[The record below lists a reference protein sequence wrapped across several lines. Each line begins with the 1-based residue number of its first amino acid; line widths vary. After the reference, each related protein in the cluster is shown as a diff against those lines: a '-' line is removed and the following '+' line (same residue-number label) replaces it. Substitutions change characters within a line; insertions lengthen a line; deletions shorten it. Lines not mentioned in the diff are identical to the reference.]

1 MGSSDVWNGGSVFG
15 RGRIVWDTA
24 GFQFLAVS
32 LTSGSVLAEF
42 PDLQVSKLLYRFE
55 EITSETM
62 MLPWRNIPSN
72 WVEAT
77 IPYGVAILL
86 VRGSTVLWGGIV
98 VKRERTLQGEGL
110 SLTVATVEHYLDN
123 VYVKD
128 HTYSNRDQCEIVS
141 DLVSTTLKDHRFMLS
156 VESSPSRIRR
166 DRTYEES
173 SDKTL
178 LSAIQ
183 ELSNVQDGPE
193 WCTAWVAVDGGRYV
207 PVLTVADR
215 IGSVTP
221 VTTFD
226 ESVMASFMV
235 VEDYTSGY
243 GANMVWAVGNANDED
258 QLRSDTMVAEQSY
271 RPVVEHVVRPSS
283 SITRKETLNAHA
295 SASLRQLQDGTNTM
309 SMTLSLLAAPIVY
322 EEWRPG
328 DVVAWTVADDNGCFS
343 GFDHGEARVVGYD
356 IDFSGAWT
364 ITPVLQEEGFD
375 ARQVQ
380 VFA

>member
-1 MGSSDVWNGGSVFG
+1 MGSSDVWNGASIFG
-15 RGRIVWDTA
+15 RGRVVWDTA

-32 LTSGSVLAEF
+32 LTSGTVLAEF
-42 PDLQVSKLLYRFE
+42 LNLQVSKFSYRFE

-62 MLPWRNIPSN
+62 VLPWRNIPSN

-110 SLTVATVEHYLDN
+110 TLTVATVEHYFDS

-128 HTYSNRDQCEIVS
+128 HVYSNRDQCEIMV

-156 VESSPSRIRR
+156 IEASPSAVRR

-178 LSAIQ
+178 LSVLQ
-183 ELSNVQDGPE
+183 ELSNVQNGPE
-193 WCTAWVAVDGGRYV
+193 WCTSWRNVDGRYV

-215 IGSVTP
+215 IGSLSP

-226 ESVMASFMV
+226 ESVMTAFRV
-235 VEDYTSGY
+235 LEDYTAGY
-243 GANMVWAVGNANDED
+243 GANMVWAVGDPTGED
-258 QLRSDTMVAEQSY
+258 RLRSDTMVAEQSS

-283 SITRKETLNAHA
+283 SITRKETLDAHA
-295 SASLRQLQDGTNTM
+295 SASLQRLRDGTNTM

-328 DVVAWTVADDNGCFS
+328 DVVAWTVADDDGRFT

-356 IDFSGAWT
+356 IDFSGVWT
-364 ITPVLQEEGFD
+364 ITPTL
-375 ARQVQ
+375 R
-380 VFA
+380 

>member
-1 MGSSDVWNGGSVFG
+1 MGSTGVWNGISIFG
-15 RGRIVWDTA
+15 RGRVVWDTA

-32 LTSGSVLAEF
+32 LTSGLVLAEF
-42 PDLQVSKLLYRFE
+42 PDLQVSKLSYRFE
-55 EITSETM
+55 ETTSGTM
-62 MLPWRNIPSN
+62 VIPWRNIPSN
-72 WVEAT
+72 WSEAT

-86 VRGSTVLWGGIV
+86 VRGSTVLWGGVV
-98 VKRERTLQGEGL
+98 VKRERTLQGSGV
-110 SLTVATVEHYLDN
+110 SLTVVTVEHYLDS

-128 HTYSNRDQCEIVS
+128 HVYSNRDQCEIVK
-141 DLVSTTLKDHRFMLS
+141 DLVSSTLKDHRFMFS
-156 VESSPSRIRR
+156 VEASPSSIRR

-178 LSAIQ
+178 LSVLQ

-193 WCTAWVAVDGGRYV
+193 WCTSWRAVDGRYM

-226 ESVMASFMV
+226 ESVMTSFRI

-243 GANMVWAVGNANDED
+243 GANMVSAVGDMTGEN

-283 SITRKETLNAHA
+283 SITQKETLNAHA
-295 SASLRQLQDGTNTM
+295 SASLRQLRDGTNTM

-328 DVVAWTVADDNGCFS
+328 DVVAWVVSDDDGRFA
-343 GFDHGEARVVGYD
+343 GFDHGEARIVGYD
-356 IDFSGAWT
+356 IDFSGVWT
-364 ITPVLQEEGFD
+364 ITPVLQ
-375 ARQVQ
+375 
-380 VFA
+380 

>member
-1 MGSSDVWNGGSVFG
+1 MGSSDGWIGSSVFG
-15 RGRIVWDTA
+15 RGRVVWDTA

-32 LTSGSVLAEF
+32 LTSGIVLAEF

-55 EITSETM
+55 ETTSEM
-62 MLPWRNIPSN
+62 VLIPWRNIPAN
-72 WVEAT
+72 WDEAT

-98 VKRERTLQGEGL
+98 VKRERTLSSEGL
-110 SLTVATVEHYLDN
+110 SLTVATVEHYLDS

-128 HTYSNRDQCEIVS
+128 HVYSNRDQCEIVK
-141 DLVSTTLKDHRFMLS
+141 DLVLSTLKDHRFLFE
-156 VESSPSRIRR
+156 VEASPSRIRR
-166 DRTYEES
+166 DRTYEAD

-178 LSAIQ
+178 LSVLQ
-183 ELSNVQDGPE
+183 ELSNVQNGPE
-193 WCTAWVAVDGGRYV
+193 WCTSWRVDGGRYV

-226 ESVMASFMV
+226 ESVMTAFRV
-235 VEDYTSGY
+235 LEDYTAGY
-243 GANMVWAVGNANDED
+243 GANMVWAVGGATGED
-258 QLRSDTMVAEQSY
+258 RLRSDAMVAEQSY

-295 SASLRQLQDGTNTM
+295 SASLQQLRDGTNTI

-322 EEWRPG
+322 EEWKPG
-328 DVVAWTVADDNGCFS
+328 DVIEWFVADGDGLFA

-356 IDFSGAWT
+356 LDFSGVWT
-364 ITPVLQEEGFD
+364 ITPVLQ
-375 ARQVQ
+375 
-380 VFA
+380 